1 MNTVQP
7 DVTSFGP
14 PVLLAGLE
22 GKRRLDRAQHL
33 AVHGEPPR
41 LRASELAELA
51 ERIDLRGR
59 GGAGFPL
66 ARKLRAVMK
75 AADAVE
81 GRCAVIVN
89 GTEGEPSCL
98 KDTALLL
105 YAPHLVLDGLELA
118 VEALDAEEGVIGVT
132 REDTEKSL
140 TDALAE
146 RGAAAQDV
154 LRIQRLPERFV
165 TGEGTALTNGLND
178 RLAVPAGQKVRTSER
193 GLRGLPT
200 LLSNTE
206 TFAQLAI
213 AARRGATAYCE
224 TGLSTEP
231 GTVLLTVSGSWVVET
246 PTGAPLSYILE
257 MCGATPGQ
265 GVLVGGYHG
274 KWISAEAARS
284 VTVSRAAL
292 SAVGGALGAGAVIPL
307 PESTCPLGE
316 TARVARWMAEESANQ
331 CGPCV
336 WGLNGLAEQMTAL
349 AGRGGRPAYDAVFQ
363 YMDGVRGRGACSHPD
378 GTSGFV
384 TSALSAFSADV
395 SQHVYEGGC
404 GRPVAGVLPLNED
417 VDLRLLVDWT
427 LCRAHGLCADVLPT
441 VIKLGLDGYPDS
453 ANMPVK
459 AELREQALRAVRRC
473 PALALRIDS

>member
-1 MNTVQP
+1 
-7 DVTSFGP
+7 
-14 PVLLAGLE
+14 
-22 GKRRLDRAQHL
+22 
-33 AVHGEPPR
+33 
-41 LRASELAELA
+41 
-51 ERIDLRGR
+51 
-59 GGAGFPL
+59 
-66 ARKLRAVMK
+66 MK

-213 AARRGATAYCE
+213 AARRG
-224 TGLSTEP
+224 P
-231 GTVLLTVSGSWVVET
+231 R
-246 PTGAPLSYILE
+246 P
-257 MCGATPGQ
+257 
-265 GVLVGGYHG
+265 
-274 KWISAEAARS
+274 
-284 VTVSRAAL
+284 
-292 SAVGGALGAGAVIPL
+292 
-307 PESTCPLGE
+307 
-316 TARVARWMAEESANQ
+316 TARRACPPSPA
-331 CGPCV
+331 PC
-336 WGLNGLAEQMTAL
+336 
-349 AGRGGRPAYDAVFQ
+349 
-363 YMDGVRGRGACSHPD
+363 C
-378 GTSGFV
+378 
-384 TSALSAFSADV
+384 
-395 SQHVYEGGC
+395 
-404 GRPVAGVLPLNED
+404 
-417 VDLRLLVDWT
+417 
-427 LCRAHGLCADVLPT
+427 
-441 VIKLGLDGYPDS
+441 
-453 ANMPVK
+453 
-459 AELREQALRAVRRC
+459 
-473 PALALRIDS
+473 